1 MKNFIITLV
10 IALLLLGCNDMDLN
24 PLSEGSSGN
33 WYSDDTELSLSLNKL
48 YDLAFWE
55 NWYGPYNTGWLNW
68 HDAWSDDWTQRT
80 NLGIMAA
87 GTVNGQTDAVI
98 KIWETAYKCIA
109 NANFI
114 IENIG
119 RAAGSISQD
128 KMNAYIGDA
137 RFVRAAQYSK
147 LIFLFG
153 DVPFFTKT
161 LNIDQAFS
169 LSRTSKN
176 EVLDQIY
183 ADLDFAITHLPVSYS
198 SNEYTHATKGAAMAM
213 KARIALYMGNYT
225 IARDAAKACIDL
237 GVYTLYP
244 DYGKFFGQ
252 KNTSETV
259 FAIPRSVGLGSY
271 INIEQI
277 VCRNCGGYSTV
288 QPSWD
293 LFCSF
298 LCTDGL
304 PIDESPLFDPHNP
317 FKNRDPRCAQ
327 TIVEFGSRHLGVRYE
342 PHPDSIKAWNY
353 KTSAYMSN
361 NDSKGVAQYA
371 SFNGLVWKKWIN
383 DEWYTNNR
391 GDMPNI
397 VIRYADVLLMYAEA
411 KIELGEIDQSVRDA
425 INKVRARAYGVD
437 FSKTTSYP
445 AVSATNQA
453 GLRKILRIER
463 RMEFAFEG
471 GLETSLRYADLVR
484 WRLAEKVLNTS
495 IYGLLDVADL
505 REKVVKPGLWFFP
518 EVPPIDEDGVANFG
532 SMYNKGLIKLL
543 ALRTFDP
550 SKHYLLPIPTK
561 EILIN
566 KNLVQNP
573 KY

>member
-1 MKNFIITLV
+1 MKKIIITV
-10 IALLLLGCNDMDLN
+10 IVASLLLGCKEMDLN
-24 PLSEGSSGN
+24 PLSEGSTGN

-48 YDLAFWE
+48 YDLNYWE
-55 NWYGPYNTGWLNW
+55 NWYGPYNTGWLYW
-68 HDAWSDDWTQRT
+68 HEAWSDDWMQRT
-80 NLGIMAA
+80 FLGLMAA
-87 GTVNGQTDAVI
+87 GTINGETDAVVR
-98 KIWETAYKCIA
+98 IWQTAYKCIA
-109 NANFI
+109 NANSI
-114 IENIG
+114 IENID
-119 RAAGSISQD
+119 RATEKISQD
-128 KMNAYIGDA
+128 NMNRYLGDA
-137 RFVRAAQYSK
+137 MFVRAAQYGK

-153 DVPFFTKT
+153 DVPFFTET
-161 LNIDQAFS
+161 LDIDQAFS
-169 LSRTSKN
+169 LGRTNKGQIL
-176 EVLDQIY
+176 EQIY
-183 ADLDFAITHLPVSYS
+183 ADLDFAISHLPTSYS
-198 SNEYTHATKGAAMAM
+198 SNEFTHATKGAAMAM
-213 KARIALYMGNYT
+213 KARIALYMGDYS

-237 GVYTLYP
+237 GVYSLYP
-244 DYGKFFGQ
+244 DYGDFFGQ

-259 FAIPRSVGLGSY
+259 FAIPRSVELGKY

-304 PIDESPLFDPHNP
+304 PIDESPLFNPHEP

-327 TIVEFGSRHLGVRYE
+327 TIVEFGSVHLGVRYE
-342 PHPDSIKAWNY
+342 PHPDSLKTFNY
-353 KTSAYMSN
+353 KTNAYMIN
-361 NDSKGVAQYA
+361 NDSKGAALYA

-383 DEWYTNNR
+383 KEWYTGNR

-411 KIELGEIDQSVRDA
+411 KIELGEIDSSVLDA
-425 INKVRARAYGVD
+425 INKVRARAYGVVYTQTND
-437 FSKTTSYP
+437 YP
-445 AVSATNQA
+445 AVTTTDQSS
-453 GLRKILRIER
+453 LRKSLRIER

-484 WRLAEKVLNTS
+484 WRLAEKVLNKK

-505 REKVVKPGLWFFP
+505 REKVVNPGLWFFP
-518 EVPPIDEDGVANFG
+518 ETPSIDEDGVADFE
-532 SMYNKGLIKLL
+532 SMYNKGLIKLN
-543 ALRTFDP
+543 AIRVFEP

-566 KNLVQNP
+566 DNLIQNSG
-573 KY
+573 Y